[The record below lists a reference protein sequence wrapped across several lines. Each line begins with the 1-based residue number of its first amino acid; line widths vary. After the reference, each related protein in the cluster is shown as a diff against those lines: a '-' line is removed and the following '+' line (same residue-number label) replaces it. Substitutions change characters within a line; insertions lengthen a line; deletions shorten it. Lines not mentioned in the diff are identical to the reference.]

1 MGSRGSLMVARSVAS
16 VLTDFTPRPVPADR
30 VTVFAAVSR
39 ERADLL
45 AEIEQPSE
53 DVVELIDYEL
63 KIKEAFVAGRESG
76 QAEAAVLFEAEKIR
90 LEREF
95 QDELAAAQVL
105 FMQQTGTRMAE
116 QIRDGLAAISLDL
129 SGSLA
134 AVLTPFVEERLR
146 ERAVEAFAHEV
157 ERMTKGFDAVRMEIS
172 GPSFLLNMLRE
183 RPEIDQMRCTF
194 RESGQSELSMKLD
207 DAVVETRLGRFIVAL
222 RDTADEH

>member
-1 MGSRGSLMVARSVAS
+1 MVARSVAS
-16 VLTDFTPRPVPADR
+16 VLTDFTPKHVPADR

-45 AEIEQPSE
+45 AKIEEPSE

-95 QDELAAAQVL
+95 QDQLASAEVL

-116 QIRDGLAAISLDL
+116 QIGDGLAAISSDL

-134 AVLTPFVEERLR
+134 AVLAPLVEERLR
-146 ERAVEAFAHEV
+146 ERTVEAFAQEV
-157 ERMTKGFDAVRMEIS
+157 ERMTKQFAAVSIEIS
-172 GPSFLLNMLRE
+172 GPSHLLDVLRM
-183 RPEIDQMRCTF
+183 RPEIDPMRCTF
-194 RESGQSELSMKLD
+194 WESGQSELSMKLD
-207 DAVVETRLGRFIVAL
+207 DAVVETRLGRLIDAL

>member
-1 MGSRGSLMVARSVAS
+1 MVARSVAS
-16 VLTDFTPRPVPADR
+16 VLTDFTPKHVPADR
-30 VTVFAAVSR
+30 VTVFAAASK
-39 ERADLL
+39 ERADSL
-45 AEIEQPSE
+45 AEIEEPSE

-63 KIKEAFVAGRESG
+63 KIQEAFVAGRESG

-95 QDELAAAQVL
+95 QDQLAAAEVL
-105 FMQQTGTRMAE
+105 FMQQTGARMAE
-116 QIRDGLAAISLDL
+116 QIGDGLLAISSDL

-134 AVLTPFVEERLR
+134 AVLTPLVEERLR

-157 ERMTKGFDAVRMEIS
+157 KRMTKEFAAISMEIS
-172 GPSFLLNMLRE
+172 GPSHLLDVLRM

-194 RESGQSELSMKLD
+194 WESSQSELSMKLD
-207 DAVVETRLGRFIVAL
+207 DAVVETRLGRLIDAL